1 MISALLLLPFLQ
13 EKFPAEDHPWLR
25 FKTGTSVRSLIT
37 IQDGDRVDQGIQT
50 LTLKERDG
58 EKYAIEEESTLSLGP
73 KTINRTAAAAKTG
86 KGIVTVDGKPLT
98 CAVWTATGERDG
110 RPTETCYWIPEG
122 QKNPARVTF
131 RQDGVEGDLK
141 AVSLNES
148 LKVAD
153 RAYACVKLEG
163 TIRTPRGKGPATIW
177 TSHEIPGAQVRMD
190 LTLETPTG
198 KVAFKVEAFEV
209 KENP

>member
-1 MISALLLLPFLQ
+1 MIPTLLLLPFLQ
-13 EKFPAEDHPWLR
+13 EKFPSEDHPWLR
-25 FKTGTSVRSLIT
+25 FKTGTSVRSWIT
-37 IQDGDRVDQGIQT
+37 IKDGERIDQGIQT

-58 EKYAIEEESTLSLGP
+58 DKYAIEEESTLSPGP
-73 KTINRTAAAAKTG
+73 KTINRTAAASKTG
-86 KGIVTVDGKPLT
+86 KGIVTVDGKALA

-110 RPTETCYWIPEG
+110 RPTETSYWIPEG
-122 QKNPARVTF
+122 QKNPVRVTF

-141 AVSLNES
+141 AVALSES

-153 RAYACVKLEG
+153 RVYTCVKLEG
-163 TIRTPRGKGPATIW
+163 TLRTPRGKGPATIW

-198 KVAFKVEAFEV
+198 KVTFKVEAFGV
-209 KENP
+209 KEDP